1 MERERETMTGAAPP
15 RDYGAAARTT
25 ATERTLDVAIAAF
38 LWAFRIVVVLVI
50 VVGSML
56 TLAGGKYS
64 IDTWV
69 DLLVDGASL
78 GGVYALIALGYTMVY
93 GILRMINFA
102 HGDVFMIGAFAGYF
116 TATFLKN
123 VGFLNASPIASVISI
138 ILMMVVAAIV
148 ATLVAV
154 LIERLAYRPLRNAPR
169 LVLLIAA
176 IGASFFLQYTVKGLV
191 GVGVFAYPVPSF
203 LSQPVDLPIASALRL
218 NWLDV
223 VIVGSALVMMVG
235 LYLFTMRSKLGTA
248 IRAVSE
254 DAPTASLMGID
265 VNRAIVMTFAIG
277 AAMAGA
283 AGVLFGL
290 KFVQINFFTGF
301 IPGIKAFTAAVLGGI
316 GNIPGAMV
324 GGMFLG
330 EVESVGP
337 NLFFD
342 GLGVPSPNQ
351 LKDVIAFTL
360 LVLVL
365 IFRPQGIL
373 GERLSRTRA

>member
-1 MERERETMTGAAPP
+1 MTAASSARAKVMERV
-15 RDYGAAARTT
+15 
-25 ATERTLDVAIAAF
+25 LDTAIAGF
-38 LWAFRIVVVLVI
+38 LWAFRIVVVLIV
-50 VVGSML
+50 VVGSLL
-56 TLAGGKYS
+56 TLAQGKYS
-64 IDTWV
+64 IDVWV
-69 DLLVDGASL
+69 DLLVDGAAL

-102 HGDVFMIGAFAGYF
+102 HGEVFMIGAFAGYYV
-116 TATFLKN
+116 ATFLSN
-123 VGFLNASPIASVISI
+123 IGFLNASPVASIISIATMIVVAATASVI
-138 ILMMVVAAIV
+138 VALIV
-148 ATLVAV
+148 
-154 LIERLAYRPLRNAPR
+154 ERLAYRPLRHSPR

-176 IGASFFLQYTVKGLV
+176 IGASFFLQYTMRGLI
-191 GVGVFAYPVPSF
+191 GVGVYAYPAVNI
-203 LSQPVDLPIASALRL
+203 LSEPVDLPLLSALRL
-218 NWLDV
+218 KWID
-223 VIVGSALVMMVG
+223 VIVIGSAVMMMIG
-235 LYLFTMRSKLGTA
+235 LYLFVMRSKLGTA

-254 DAPTASLMGID
+254 DASTAALMGID
-265 VNRAIVMTFAIG
+265 VNRAIVMTFAVG

-290 KFVQINFFTGF
+290 IFRQVTFTTGF

-337 NLFFD
+337 QLFLD
-342 GLGVPSPNQ
+342 GFGVPSPTQ